1 MTFLCKFL
9 LFAEASVIVVFPF
22 SSTTKTTSSAKA
34 RGCPSPK
41 KVSDGR
47 AGQFTFHHTAQRRVG
62 ACRMLR
68 AIGVAFNTHLGARA
82 ICVLGNEAPQRFTAA
97 LRPRL
102 NGRRETFPIDARVH
116 PPVRQLSAERF
127 ISARCR
133 SLRRFHIRLF
143 HPLIDL
149 LSHLISPPNVPFS
162 LASDRAA
169 PHRTALS
176 PCMAHGQL
184 NFPLI
189 RLKRRKL

>member
-1 MTFLCKFL
+1 VGISSLCRGLSNCCFPIL
-9 LFAEASVIVVFPF
+9 VDDEDDFVGEGERVPLAE
-22 SSTTKTTSSAKA
+22 
-34 RGCPSPK
+34 K

-82 ICVLGNEAPQRFTAA
+82 ICVLGNEPPQRFTAA